1 MSRKA
6 LRKLQTTSDS
16 INFHL
21 RVLPLLRKRRES
33 IMLVLTRKQ
42 SEMIQIGDDIVIKV
56 IRTGKSTVK
65 IGIEAPAHVRVL
77 RAELCDEGHHVPKPN
92 ASDFADVPDRMGMT
106 LKMAAYSDQYPHVV

>member
-1 MSRKA
+1 
-6 LRKLQTTSDS
+6 
-16 INFHL
+16 
-21 RVLPLLRKRRES
+21 
-33 IMLVLTRKQ
+33 MLVLTRKQ

-77 RAELCDEGHHVPKPN
+77 RAELCDEAHQAPKPN
-92 ASDFADVPDRMGMT
+92 VADVIDLSDRMGMT